1 MRNRKDNLGF
11 TLLELQV
18 ALVLLTMGMMTLASL
33 LATQA
38 RTEKRIARGFTP
50 DSTIHLTRSNDPW
63 VRKLGVPAR
72 ISVEE
77 LSLTAPTAVTATNNV
92 AIVGQSNNLEAE
104 TMTVTVDVTPT
115 VP

>member
-38 RTEKRIARGFTP
+38 RAEKRIARGVTP
-50 DSTIHLTRSNDPW
+50 GSTVYLTQSSDPW
-63 VRKLGVPAR
+63 VKKLGAPAR
-72 ISVEE
+72 ISIDE
-77 LSLTAPTAVTATNNV
+77 LTLTAPASVTAVNDV
-92 AIVGQSNNLEAE
+92 AIVEKSQDLEAE
-104 TMTVTVDVTPT
+104 TMTVTVD
-115 VP
+115 